1 MAGGDPSLNSLWS
14 IEWSFALSNRLWR
27 NTIPDRHRSLH
38 VARDYLNR
46 IWGGVPRRG
55 WPEAILSHAPCGRSG
70 GRLHRASFSNAT
82 RFPTGTNHCTR
93 VPEKCTNS
101 RGHIL
106 LHSLLSLLFASF
118 TSYFPSPLLALSLI
132 SIVCVPLTP
141 WIRRADARA
150 AVPLRVEVRS

>member
-1 MAGGDPSLNSLWS
+1 MAGGDPSLCYLWS

-55 WPEAILSHAPCGRSG
+55 WPEAILSYAPCGRSG

-82 RFPTGTNHCTR
+82 RFPTGTNHCT
-93 VPEKCTNS
+93 
-101 RGHIL
+101 
-106 LHSLLSLLFASF
+106 SLLSLLSASF
-118 TSYFPSPLLALSLI
+118 TSFFPSPLLALSLI